1 MAMALL
7 LALATQLRIAGAG
20 PGVALL
26 ALCIALALGLALWR
40 GAAGVRGDALSLF
53 AFWALLAA
61 AMSLGSIAS
70 TVRAFPVDVSLVS
83 HDIGAYMLLTLL
95 TLSFATL
102 PERAQRLRRIQ
113 WWVAVFGA
121 CLSALQF
128 ANALGLISL
137 PGVDPWYWDRMR
149 GWAENPNQ
157 FALLS
162 LLVGFC
168 AVALIDGCETRA
180 QKAAAALS
188 AAVALGVGFQA
199 KSNAYALMVAAGLL
213 VYLALKGV
221 RALSAA
227 ERSGIPAIGAALMLA
242 STAGFA
248 LTLVSAQVNLRTE
261 LKSMAGDMA
270 RKGDDESADA
280 ALRLALWRQAVEV
293 GWNSGGFGLGPGPHL
308 AIPQSLI
315 AARKAEREPKYVEHP
330 KEGVAP
336 NFEAHNTVL
345 ELFVQ
350 GGALA
355 VGAFAWILATA
366 VRRAWRAGQDGVIAL
381 IVATIA
387 FGSFHVVFRHPLVW
401 FCLCLGVLA
410 ESARAPDGAL
420 GFKAGRAA
428 ARRFHPYPAE
438 RGAPT

>member
-1 MAMALL
+1 MAMAML
-7 LALATQLRIAGAG
+7 LALETQLRIAGAG

-26 ALCIALALGLALWR
+26 VLGLAPALGLALWR
-40 GAAGVRGDALSLF
+40 GAAGVRRDALALF

-83 HDIGAYMLLTLL
+83 HDVIAYALLTLL
-95 TLSFATL
+95 TLAYATL
-102 PERAQRLRRIQ
+102 PGRGRRLRRIQ
-113 WWVAVFGA
+113 WWVAIFGA

-128 ANALGLISL
+128 ANALGLFSL
-137 PGVDPWYWDRMR
+137 PDVDPWYWDRMR

-162 LLVGFC
+162 LLIGFC

-180 QKAAAALS
+180 QKAAAALC
-188 AAVALGVGFQA
+188 AAVALGVGLQS
-199 KSNAYALMVAAGLL
+199 KSNAYSLMVAAGLA
-213 VYLALKGV
+213 VYLALKGG
-221 RALSAA
+221 RALLAA
-227 ERSGIPAIGAALMLA
+227 ERSGVPAVGALLMLA
-242 STAGFA
+242 SAAGFV
-248 LTLVSAQVNLRTE
+248 LTLVSAEVNLNAE
-261 LKSMAGDMA
+261 LKSMAGGMA

-280 ALRLALWRQAVEV
+280 ALRLELWRQAVGV

-308 AIPQSLI
+308 AIPPSLV
-315 AARKAEREPKYVEHP
+315 AARKSEDEPKNLVHP
-330 KEGVAP
+330 KVGLAP

-366 VRRAWRAGQDGVIAL
+366 VRRAWRARQDGAIAL

-387 FGSFHVVFRHPLVW
+387 FGSFHVIFRHPLVW
-401 FCLCLGVLA
+401 FCFCLGALA
-410 ESARAPDGAL
+410 ESARGAR
-420 GFKAGRAA
+420 GFPAGRAA
-428 ARRFHPYPAE
+428 ARPIHPYLAE